1 MPRKYSRK
9 RYSNKGQAKA
19 RRWLNYMISKGRLG
33 PYEISNEQRMGLFG
47 ANWQQQLMGRPPQTL
62 HQKMLRRA
70 IGYKGEGDYDFS
82 GNQFG
87 LINMGSGAA
96 AHLTGMGSYAP
107 DAAVTNQIIGG
118 TGQPGGITV
127 NASDDLTGDVWMSHR
142 EFIGPVYAKAP
153 ASAPFTTS
161 TFFTQTFPI
170 NAAMERTFPF
180 LAQVASNFDM
190 YDFKG
195 LMFNYV
201 PQYSESGDQ
210 NVLGKVMMVTQY
222 DPEQAPFSSSVIL
235 QNYDYANSCKPSVPQ
250 VHGVETARRQAAIE
264 MYYTRTGASSKDLRW
279 TDLGNFTIA
288 TEAIPMG
295 ASAVANQQIPI
306 GELWVT
312 YRVKLSRAKIGT
324 GLSVSNNFD
333 TISNSG
339 LQIGTGTAWP
349 AGTELKGANNTGI
362 WTITGVSNAAGVL
375 TLRCTA
381 DPSINYG
388 TYYINVYYE
397 TPTAADPNVVV
408 TTTNALG
415 ITGFQQKTRLTTANV
430 LNGTRVTTA
439 NNHLLSTV
447 VRLNSLTG
455 ISSSFDIVF
464 TGAGSAGAYLKF
476 VFSQIPDNRTLD
488 ISVV

>member
-9 RYSNKGQAKA
+9 RYSNKGQARA
-19 RRWLNYMISKGRLG
+19 RKWLNYMISQGRLG
-33 PYEISNEQRMGLFG
+33 PYQLAPNDRMGLFG
-47 ANWQQQLMGRPPQTL
+47 NNWKQQLMGGAPPTL
-62 HQKMLRRA
+62 HQKMMRKA
-70 IGYKGEGDYDFS
+70 IGYTGEGDYDFS

-107 DAAVTNQIIGG
+107 DAAVTNQIVGG

-153 ASAPFTTS
+153 ATAPFTTS
-161 TFFTQTFPI
+161 TFFAQTFPI
-170 NAAMERTFPF
+170 NAALERTFPF

-222 DPEQAPFSSSVIL
+222 DPEQAPFTSSVIL

-250 VHGVETARRQAAIE
+250 VHGVETARKQAAIE

-288 TEAIPMG
+288 TEAVPMG
-295 ASAVANQQIPI
+295 AAAVANQQIPI

-333 TISNSG
+333 VLSNSG
-339 LQIGTGTAWP
+339 LQIATGPAWP
-349 AGTELKGANNTGI
+349 TATQLSGVNNTGVWSI
-362 WTITGVSNAAGVL
+362 LGVSNAANVM
-375 TLRCTA
+375 TLRCIA
-381 DPSINYG
+381 DPSVNYG
-388 TYYINVYYE
+388 TYYVNIYYE
-397 TPTAADPNVVV
+397 TPNSADILV
-408 TTTNALG
+408 TVATQNAIG
-415 ITGFQQKTRLTTANV
+415 CTGFQQKTRTTTANV
-430 LNGTRVTTA
+430 LDGNRVAGT
-439 NNHLLSTV
+439 NNLLCSTV

-455 ISSSFDIVF
+455 VSSSFEVTL
-464 TGAGSAGAYLKF
+464 TGAGSAGCYIKF
-476 VFSQIPDNRTLD
+476 MFSQIPDNRTLD
-488 ISVV
+488 ISAV